1 MGGRGPVEQRR
12 AVLVGVILCVMIIAG
27 SAVPAGAGALGGA
40 GGAEGHRRVAGSRID
55 DPWRDDFAD
64 GRLVREQMLF
74 LGVNTTGGTRQ
85 PCEPRH
91 AGTRGGSSMWFRWR
105 SAEAGT
111 VFLNTNGSEFD
122 SVLAV
127 YTGTDLCALTEV
139 ASDNDSGAGT
149 SSRLSFTAGAGRV
162 YRIVVDDRR
171 GRSGYGNFRLRR
183 E

>member
-1 MGGRGPVEQRR
+1 MGAHRVVPRWSARLVIG
-12 AVLVGVILCVMIIAG
+12 VLGLLIVAG
-27 SAVPAGAGALGGA
+27 AALPAGAGVGRQV
-40 GGAEGHRRVAGSRID
+40 E

-64 GRLVREQMLF
+64 GRLVREQRLY

-91 AGTRGGSSMWFRWR
+91 AGTRGGASMWIRWR
-105 SAEAGT
+105 SSQAGT

-127 YTGTDLCALTEV
+127 YTGTDLCHLTEV

-149 SSRLSFTAGAGRV
+149 SSRLSFRAGAGRV

-171 GRSGYGNFRLRR
+171 GRAGYGNFRLRR
-183 E
+183 G